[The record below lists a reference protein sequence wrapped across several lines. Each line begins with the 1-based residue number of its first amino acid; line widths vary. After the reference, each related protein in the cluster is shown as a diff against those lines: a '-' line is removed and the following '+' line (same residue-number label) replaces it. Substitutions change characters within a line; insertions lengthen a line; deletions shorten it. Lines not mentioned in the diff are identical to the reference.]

1 MTRINNS
8 RGQAAVFVLLF
19 LGVLTLSLIFVYK
32 AGKVTTQRMM
42 VQNAADA
49 VAYSV
54 STIEARDLN
63 FMAFTNRAM
72 IANEV
77 AIGQMVGL
85 ASWLFNWKSY
95 AAYLNAYRLYFLD
108 PLVSAIS
115 LGTATVPFQN
125 IFKGVVKALFETTA
139 SSVLSFLKP
148 VINVGTTILHN
159 VNKAFG
165 FAQTGFHFTTLL
177 YAIGATL
184 PDNPITGNSILE
196 TNAPGATLSDYG
208 AFTLVMP
215 AASTTSRS
223 VSPPLVRFSTTAR
236 VR

>member
-1 MTRINNS
+1 MTRINTS

-19 LGVLTLSLIFVYK
+19 LGVLTLSLVFVYK
-32 AGKVTTQRMM
+32 AGKVTTERMQ

-63 FMAFTNRAM
+63 FIAYTNRAM

-125 IFKGVVKALFETTA
+125 TFKGVV
-139 SSVLSFLKP
+139 
-148 VINVGTTILHN
+148 
-159 VNKAFG
+159 
-165 FAQTGFHFTTLL
+165 
-177 YAIGATL
+177 
-184 PDNPITGNSILE
+184 
-196 TNAPGATLSDYG
+196 
-208 AFTLVMP
+208 
-215 AASTTSRS
+215 
-223 VSPPLVRFSTTAR
+223 
-236 VR
+236 